1 MKWVKNWLIG
11 RAQRVVIGDAEPNW
25 RPVDRSVPQELV
37 LDPVLMNIFINDLDE
52 EIEYLLSKFAD
63 NTELGGVADTPGC
76 TAIQ

>member
-1 MKWVKNWLIG
+1 MAVLYKWTLDVLYIQWL
-11 RAQRVVIGDAEPNW
+11 
-25 RPVDRSVPQELV
+25 L
-37 LDPVLMNIFINDLDE
+37 LDTGLFNIFINDLDE

>member
-1 MKWVKNWLIG
+1 MFS
-11 RAQRVVIGDAEPNW
+11 DAKSSW
-25 RPVDRSVPQELV
+25 RPVASGCPLQGLL
-37 LDPVLMNIFINDLDE
+37 LDTGLFNIFINDLDE